1 MDREIRVDP
10 AALRGFTKDLTSIL
24 NDVLQ
29 PGLERQKYLFT
40 DPVTFGEDN
49 PSGELF
55 QRRTETS
62 QAIREAHGNLSKQIA
77 SFHFLIE
84 AVGKIADGYQSSDAL
99 SEGALQKVLQR
110 TAGIVPGVNTPAAPS
125 AGPAPGAVET
135 TPPADVT
142 PPAEV
147 TPAEAAPAPSAGAPP
162 SEPAVEPTVVE
173 PTVVE
178 PTVVEPTV
186 EPAAVA
192 VESDSTEPAMVV
204 EG

>member
-10 AALRGFTKDLTSIL
+10 AALRDFTKDLTSIL

-29 PGLERQKYLFT
+29 PGLERQKFLFT
-40 DPVTFGEDN
+40 DPVTFGESN

-62 QAIREAHGNLSKQIA
+62 QAIREAHGNLSRQIA
-77 SFHFLIE
+77 SLQFLIE

-110 TAGIVPGVNTPAAPS
+110 TAGVVPGINTPAAPS
-125 AGPAPGAVET
+125 AGPAPSGVET
-135 TPPADVT
+135 PPPADVT
-142 PPAEV
+142 PV
-147 TPAEAAPAPSAGAPP
+147 DNAAAPSAGAPP
-162 SEPAVEPTVVE
+162 SEPAVVE
-173 PTVVE
+173 PTVE
-178 PTVVEPTV
+178 STVEPTV
-186 EPAAVA
+186 EPTVDTAAVEP
-192 VESDSTEPAMVV
+192 VDSLEPAKVV